1 MFVHFGELHYGKVD
15 VVPDLCHVATRF
27 FHLNFVPLVP
37 LGSEIVVTGTSEGG
51 GVQRLKT
58 AWSLK
63 SILMAWVRAG
73 LYLALT
79 AGVIGGVIVTAEYF
93 EKRRGSSATMLLLVW
108 GIAAGSMLALWLT
121 YKFSRASY
129 DRAVQLGAELGLDPT
144 LVERY
149 LTVAREDR
157 EAAAAADKEPEGWE
171 RYS

>member
-1 MFVHFGELHYGKVD
+1 MFFHFGELHYGKVD

-27 FHLNFVPLVP
+27 IHFNFVPIIP
-37 LGSEIVVTGTSEGG
+37 LGSEIVVTGASEDG
-51 GVQRLKT
+51 GVRRLKT

-63 SILMAWVRAG
+63 SILMAWVRAA

-79 AGVIGGVIVTAEYF
+79 GGVIGGVVLTAEYF
-93 EKRRGSSATMLLLVW
+93 EKRRGPSPTILFLVW
-108 GIAAGSMLALWLT
+108 GVALGSMLALWLT
-121 YKFSRASY
+121 YKLTRAGY

>member
-1 MFVHFGELHYGKVD
+1 MFHFGELLYGKVD

-27 FHLNFVPLVP
+27 IHVNFVPVIP
-37 LGSEIVVTGTSEGG
+37 LGSEIVVTGTSADG

-58 AWSLK
+58 ALSLK
-63 SILMAWVRAG
+63 SVLIAWVRAG
-73 LYLALT
+73 LYLALA

-93 EKRRGSSATMLLLVW
+93 EKRHGPSPTMLLVVW
-108 GIAAGSMLALWLT
+108 GVAAGSMLALWLT
-121 YKFSRASY
+121 YKLTRAGY

-144 LVERY
+144 LVEQY

-157 EAAAAADKEPEGWE
+157 DAAAAANKKPEGWE

>member
-1 MFVHFGELHYGKVD
+1 MFHFGELHYGKVD

-27 FHLNFVPLVP
+27 LHVNFVPIIP
-37 LGSEIVVTGTSEGG
+37 LGSEIVVTGTSESG

-58 AWSLK
+58 ALSLK
-63 SILMAWVRAG
+63 SVLIAWVRAG

-79 AGVIGGVIVTAEYF
+79 AGVIGGVIVTADYF
-93 EKRRGSSATMLLLVW
+93 QKRHGPSPGVLLFVW
-108 GIAAGSMLALWLT
+108 GVAAGSLLALWLT
-121 YKFSRASY
+121 HKLTRAGY
-129 DRAVQLGAELGLDPT
+129 DRAIQLGAELGLDPT